1 MPEDISSTAYAAAA
15 QRVAA
20 FDTCTISDALD
31 KLGLRGAVPG
41 LVRLTAK
48 RQRISGRVVTVKL
61 GPAIEGLP
69 KRHLGASAIMAAQ
82 PGEIVVVEHRGRT
95 DASGWGG
102 LLSRGAARNGVA
114 GVIVDGACRDLDE
127 SSELGFPVFGRAV
140 VPLTARGRVAEH
152 DWNCPVTIGSFVVNP
167 GDWVVADGSGVVF
180 FEQQHLDD
188 VLAEAERIHCRE
200 TAMIAALEQGA
211 PIDQVMGANYEDMLK

>member
-1 MPEDISSTAYAAAA
+1 M
-15 QRVAA
+15 
-20 FDTCTISDALD
+20 
-31 KLGLRGAVPG
+31 
-41 LVRLTAK
+41 
-48 RQRISGRVVTVKL
+48 
-61 GPAIEGLP
+61 EGLP

-102 LLSRGAARNGVA
+102 LLSRGAVLKGIA

-152 DWNCPVTIGSFVVNP
+152 DWGCPVTIGSIVVNP

-180 FEQQHLDD
+180 VEQQYLDK
-188 VLAEAERIHCRE
+188 VLAEAERIQGRE

-211 PIDQVMGANYEDMLK
+211 PIDRVMGANYEEMLK

>member
-1 MPEDISSTAYAAAA
+1 MPEDNPLSSCSVAA
-15 QRVAA
+15 QRIAA

-31 KLGLRGAVPG
+31 KLGFRGGVAG
-41 LVRLTAK
+41 IVRLTTN
-48 RQRISGRVVTVKL
+48 RQRIAGRVVTVKL
-61 GPAIEGLP
+61 GPAMEGLP
-69 KRHLGASAIMAAQ
+69 KRHLGASAIMAAK
-82 PGEIVVVEHRGRT
+82 PGEIVVVENRGRT

-102 LLSRGAARNGVA
+102 LLSRGAVLKGIA

-152 DWNCPVTIGSFVVNP
+152 DWGCPVTIGSIVVNP

-180 FEQQHLDD
+180 VEQQHLDK
-188 VLAEAERIHCRE
+188 VLAEAERIQGRE

>member
-1 MPEDISSTAYAAAA
+1 MPEDASPWPYLAAAR
-15 QRVAA
+15 RVAA

-41 LVRLTAK
+41 LKRLTT
-48 RQRISGRVVTVKL
+48 QGERIAGKIVTVKL

-82 PGEIVVVEHRGRT
+82 PGEIIVVEHRGRT

-102 LLSRGAARNGVA
+102 LLSRGALRKGVM
-114 GVIVDGACRDLDE
+114 GVIIDGACRDVEE
-127 SSELGFPVFGRAV
+127 SSELGLPIFGREV
-140 VPLTARGRVAEH
+140 VPITARGRVAEH
-152 DWNCPVTIGSFVVNP
+152 DWGCPVTIGNIVVNP

-180 FEQQHLDD
+180 FGQQHLDE
-188 VLAEAERIHCRE
+188 VMTESKNIHAREA
-200 TAMIAALEQGA
+200 AMILAIEKGTPL
-211 PIDQVMGANYEDMLK
+211 DQVLGANYEDMLK

>member
-1 MPEDISSTAYAAAA
+1 MPEDIPPSSCFVAA
-15 QRVAA
+15 QSVAD

-31 KLGLRGAVPG
+31 KLGFRGAVAG
-41 LVRLTAK
+41 IVRLTAN
-48 RQRISGRVVTVKL
+48 RQRIAGRVVTVKL
-61 GPAIEGLP
+61 GPAMEGLP

-102 LLSRGAARNGVA
+102 LLSRGALRKGIA

-152 DWNCPVTIGSFVVNP
+152 DWGCPVTIGSIVVNP

-180 FEQQHLDD
+180 VEQQHLDK
-188 VLAEAERIHCRE
+188 VLAEAERIQGRE
-200 TAMIAALEQGA
+200 TAMITALEQGA
-211 PIDQVMGANYEDMLK
+211 PIDRVMGANYEDMLK

>member
-1 MPEDISSTAYAAAA
+1 M
-15 QRVAA
+15 
-20 FDTCTISDALD
+20 
-31 KLGLRGAVPG
+31 
-41 LVRLTAK
+41 
-48 RQRISGRVVTVKL
+48 KL

-102 LLSRGAARNGVA
+102 LLSRAAARKGIA

-127 SSELGFPVFGRAV
+127 SSELGFPVFGSAV

-152 DWNCPVTIGSFVVNP
+152 DWGCRVTIGSIVVNP

-180 FEQQHLDD
+180 FDQQHVDE
-188 VLAEAERIHCRE
+188 VLAEAERILGRE

-211 PIDQVMGANYEDMLK
+211 PIDHVMGANYEEMLK